1 MPAKQANKSY
11 IESTKLRIPSD
22 LRTERKSIDLQKNR
36 YSNQDWG
43 STSQNMITLLDTELK
58 EPDTLL
64 FFKGG
69 IYQCTYN
76 KDGCFSQS
84 QLSLCYDV
92 PQQQDLD
99 RFRPIK
105 MLLFPP
111 TMKLDS
117 FNFDHDKDKSYYI
130 DELAF
135 KEVSIGCSP
144 ERQVYQDITRA
155 KREQYGLRHY
165 VTGTIHSAMGDTYFS
180 MAISI
185 SDIQKSL
192 KLWDRGQL
200 IVILSCTRIMKN
212 TILVGHKNEA
222 IHGLKLVLQK
232 PTQRSDYMDQII
244 NTIIV

>member
-1 MPAKQANKSY
+1 
-11 IESTKLRIPSD
+11 
-22 LRTERKSIDLQKNR
+22 
-36 YSNQDWG
+36 
-43 STSQNMITLLDTELK
+43 MITLLDTELK

-117 FNFDHDKDKSYYI
+117 FDFDPDKDSDSE
-130 DELAF
+130 DE
-135 KEVSIGCSP
+135 
-144 ERQVYQDITRA
+144 
-155 KREQYGLRHY
+155 
-165 VTGTIHSAMGDTYFS
+165 
-180 MAISI
+180 
-185 SDIQKSL
+185 
-192 KLWDRGQL
+192 
-200 IVILSCTRIMKN
+200 N
-212 TILVGHKNEA
+212 ILVN
-222 IHGLKLVLQK
+222 
-232 PTQRSDYMDQII
+232 
-244 NTIIV
+244 